1 MQNRPLRILGIDPGY
16 DRLGYAVVEEGK
28 KPTVL
33 VSGCLETPKTAPHAE
48 RLQTIAT
55 FLPTL
60 ISEYTPDGVAT
71 ESLFFSKNQK
81 TAIKVAE
88 ARGVIL
94 TSIHAAGLEVIE
106 LNPMS
111 VKVALT
117 GHGKSDKQQVILM
130 VQRLCNIPIQ
140 KNNSDVKKIV
150 RDDEYDAIA
159 IAVAGLLSYPHKQ
172 RERSLL
178 QK

>member
-1 MQNRPLRILGIDPGY
+1 MQNKPLRILGIDPGY

-28 KPTVL
+28 KPCVL

-48 RLQTIAT
+48 RLHAIAT
-55 FLPTL
+55 FLPEL
-60 ISEYTPDGVAT
+60 ISEYKPDGAAT

-94 TSIHAAGLEVIE
+94 NSLHAAGLEVVE

-117 GHGKSDKQQVILM
+117 GHGKSDKQQVISM
-130 VQRLCNIPIQ
+130 VQRLCTMPV
-140 KNNSDVKKIV
+140 KKDAGEVKKIV

-172 RERSLL
+172 RERRLL